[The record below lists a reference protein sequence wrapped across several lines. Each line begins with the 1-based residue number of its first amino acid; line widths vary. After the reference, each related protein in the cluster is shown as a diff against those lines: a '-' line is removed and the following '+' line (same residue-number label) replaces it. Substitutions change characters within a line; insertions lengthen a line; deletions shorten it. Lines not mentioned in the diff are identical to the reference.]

1 MSRARKRR
9 YSADTGSRGC
19 KNAQGGCAPERGG
32 AGGAH
37 ASSSQHGQG
46 WVGRRSGGP
55 PSRRWQLW
63 QPHVAR
69 CATLVASARRFVGVV
84 GSQLKLARRR
94 ATALSGAAVVSILLN
109 ADVMVVGGEA
119 EDAAGDEVDSLQT
132 ARSIVGLHQVG
143 LQQKSAR
150 AQ

>member
-1 MSRARKRR
+1 M
-9 YSADTGSRGC
+9 
-19 KNAQGGCAPERGG
+19 GGKEEWRPATQ
-32 AGGAH
+32 AVAT
-37 ASSSQHGQG
+37 
-46 WVGRRSGGP
+46 
-55 PSRRWQLW
+55 L
-63 QPHVAR
+63 PHVAR